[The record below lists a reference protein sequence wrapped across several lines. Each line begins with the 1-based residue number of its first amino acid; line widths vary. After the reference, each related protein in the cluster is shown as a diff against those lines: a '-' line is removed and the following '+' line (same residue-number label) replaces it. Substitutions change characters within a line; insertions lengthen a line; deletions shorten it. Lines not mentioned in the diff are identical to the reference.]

1 MQKNRLHFNGIRICF
16 RTVVTAQQNG
26 ELLDFLNNYK
36 QSCAKRG
43 TNLSL
48 SVRTDMPKTPGRKG
62 DVPSTARRSSPK
74 LAINK
79 RVKRKSL
86 PFKTNEFPNQ
96 MCSRMQLQ
104 LQTHHLISLWPE
116 RSGGPKRPSNRT
128 VMHTRSGIGC
138 TLSSSGCVHSSS

>member
-1 MQKNRLHFNGIRICF
+1 MGGREPKICNECPHLVTPGNQKGEYRLQKNRLHFNGIRICF

-48 SVRTDMPKTPGRKG
+48 SVQTDMPKTPGRKG

-96 MCSRMQLQ
+96 MLSRMQG
-104 LQTHHLISLWPE
+104 TTSVIIRNSY
-116 RSGGPKRPSNRT
+116 RRT
-128 VMHTRSGIGC
+128 I
-138 TLSSSGCVHSSS
+138 